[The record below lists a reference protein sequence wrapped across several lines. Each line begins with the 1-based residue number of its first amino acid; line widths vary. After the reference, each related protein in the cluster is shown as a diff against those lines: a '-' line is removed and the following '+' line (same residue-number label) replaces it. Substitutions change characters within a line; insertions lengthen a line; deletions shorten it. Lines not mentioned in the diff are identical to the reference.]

1 MSKKKK
7 GQFQPDAQAPQPEAA
22 PGLQPAPQEIPAA
35 PETADTGAARPVPRA
50 YFFSFWGLIIAAI
63 ALAWTLSVYMPNVH
77 EYVIE
82 RWIMVGLSVAL
93 GILLIIFK

>member
-7 GQFQPDAQAPQPEAA
+7 GQFQQNPQAPQSAPS
-22 PGLQPAPQEIPAA
+22 PGLQPAPQEPPAMPEAQA
-35 PETADTGAARPVPRA
+35 PAPPTAVPRA
-50 YFFSFWGLIIAAI
+50 YFLSFWGLIIAAVT
-63 ALAWTLSVYMPNVH
+63 LAWTLSASMPNVH